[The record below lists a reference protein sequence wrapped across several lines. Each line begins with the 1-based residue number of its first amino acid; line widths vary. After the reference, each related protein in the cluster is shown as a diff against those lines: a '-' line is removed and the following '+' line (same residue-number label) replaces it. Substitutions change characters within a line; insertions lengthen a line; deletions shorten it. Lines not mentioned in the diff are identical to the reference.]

1 MNPISELKKHFESA
15 MEHLKEEL
23 KTIRTSQASPALLE
37 GIAVEAYGTTMRLV
51 ELATI
56 TTDGPSAIIVAP
68 FDPST
73 IQDIERG
80 ILKSPLGISPSNQN
94 GRLVVRMPPLSQEQ
108 REKYVKLAAQI
119 VEESKGVI
127 RGYRDDIRKKIRAAF
142 DKKEIT
148 EDDKFRFEKQ
158 VDEETKK
165 INEIAETHRANKEK
179 EVMTV

>member
-1 MNPISELKKHFESA
+1 
-15 MEHLKEEL
+15 
-23 KTIRTSQASPALLE
+23 
-37 GIAVEAYGTTMRLV
+37 
-51 ELATI
+51 
-56 TTDGPSAIIVAP
+56 
-68 FDPST
+68 
-73 IQDIERG
+73 
-80 ILKSPLGISPSNQN
+80 
-94 GRLVVRMPPLSQEQ
+94 MPPLSQEQ

-165 INEIAETHRANKEK
+165 INEVAETHRTNKEK